1 MERLRLTKYAQ
12 TKAKNLSLGNSQRL
26 GMAKALLHRPEILIL
41 DEPVNGL
48 DPAGM
53 VEIRELLQD
62 LARNHGVTVLISSHL
77 LSEVAKIAT
86 HIGII
91 HEGEL
96 IQEIPSRQL
105 KKLLYPRLTVN
116 TRHNKAA
123 LAALNSAGL
132 HFLLSMKKD
141 FWKRPTKRRCE
152 ILMKSPAC
160 SSMKDFLL
168 RSSCLC
174 WSFRKWLP
182 HWDTETIFPGPFPL
196 FTRCGGGEAF
206 LGCGPHPDH
215 FVNGNH
221 RNDRCHLAVG
231 FCRPA
236 LVERK
241 GRIFTSGPL
250 HIIRKIN
257 REYWRILNFLY
268 GKTLN
273 TRISCNTL
281 P

>member
-1 MERLRLTKYAQ
+1 MMERLRLTKYAQ

-53 VEIRELLQD
+53 VEIRELLHD
-62 LARNHGVTVLISSHL
+62 LALNHGVTVLISSHL

-123 LAALNSAGL
+123 LAALNSAGYT
-132 HFLLSMKKD
+132 FIVNEEGLLETADEKALRNPD
-141 FWKRPTKRRCE
+141 E
-152 ILMKSPAC
+152 ISR
-160 SSMKDFLL
+160 LL
-168 RSSCLC
+168 VY
-174 WSFRKWLP
+174 
-182 HWDTETIFPGPFPL
+182 EGFPL
-196 FTRCGGGEAF
+196 AF
-206 LGCGPHPDH
+206 IVLVLVFSQMVAALGYGDYFPWSIPA
-215 FVNGNH
+215 FY
-221 RNDRCHLAVG
+221 AVWRGRG
-231 FCRPA
+231 FPWMRPA
-236 LVERK
+236 
-241 GRIFTSGPL
+241 S
-250 HIIRKIN
+250 
-257 REYWRILNFLY
+257 
-268 GKTLN
+268 
-273 TRISCNTL
+273 
-281 P
+281 

>member
-123 LAALNSAGL
+123 LAALNSAGYT
-132 HFLLSMKKD
+132 FIVNEEGLLETADEKALRNPD
-141 FWKRPTKRRCE
+141 E
-152 ILMKSPAC
+152 ISRLLVYEGFPLA

-196 FTRCGGGEAF
+196 FTRCGGGRLSLNA
-206 LGCGPHPDH
+206 
-215 FVNGNH
+215 
-221 RNDRCHLAVG
+221 A
-231 FCRPA
+231 
-236 LVERK
+236 
-241 GRIFTSGPL
+241 
-250 HIIRKIN
+250 
-257 REYWRILNFLY
+257 RILIILSTGIIGMIGAIWRWVFADQH
-268 GKTLN
+268 
-273 TRISCNTL
+273 
-281 P
+281 